1 MKTLAP
7 NFNQAETPW
16 FYPRIYLSMFNHWT
30 SFNMA
35 EGYGLICCVVPEW
48 SDCFRCL
55 HRGIRRVDA
64 SSVDTLPMVGLLP
77 VATLWILRDLKL
89 PSVTISSGKSL
100 WLQKDMI
107 IQSKSEGRK
116 SGTSSPTLCPSCYL
130 QCRKGRWRRSL
141 DPGKSLPVFGP

>member
-1 MKTLAP
+1 MKLKMKPEEADWK
-7 NFNQAETPW
+7 W
-16 FYPRIYLSMFNHWT
+16 FEWLCDEVATYKIEEVLQHNNHWT

-35 EGYGLICCVVPEW
+35 EGYGLICCGVVPEW

-64 SSVDTLPMVGLLP
+64 SSVDTLPMVRLLP
-77 VATLWILRDLKL
+77 VATLWTLRDLTL

-100 WLQKDMI
+100 WPQMDMI

-116 SGTSSPTLCPSCYL
+116 SGTSSPTLCPSC
-130 QCRKGRWRRSL
+130 
-141 DPGKSLPVFGP
+141 